1 MIEAIKGNNYNTY
14 GILNHSN
21 GIVQSEQKVEN
32 GASFDIQKI
41 LSQIENYTYTD
52 QDIAA
57 VDKALVDDITK
68 QLDISEED
76 VYELYKRGLDLEQLH
91 LNEIAYYKGVSVQ
104 NEINEEAHEEE
115 KDASLAEKI
124 EVIKNSSDSM
134 YLYALTSKEPITID
148 NLYKNSYKGEY
159 KKSITDYLK
168 DDVSN
173 VLRLNGVEENQSS
186 QWATGLLMMHDMGV
200 NVANINKLQ
209 NMQAAV
215 SALDPEHVGNLSGD
229 DELIKEEQMQYQPEY
244 VDRIT
249 DELGM
254 VTDEHIEKLIEEGKE
269 ININELRESI
279 HKNVDKA
286 LHDNHNV
293 GQEQMNDEGESN
305 GPSDKEY
312 VTPEQVETVKKQIL
326 QITTKLTVEAA
337 QRISSQMPLE
347 SSSLAAVANAL
358 KQMEMD
364 LAAEALTQAGVVPS
378 EENVAI
384 VMDTMSVKN
393 DMSVS
398 FNQTVQIQL
407 ETDETAQ
414 LNEIQTALAKYEAN
428 ETPVEKRFGETV
440 ATVEGQIEHLL
451 LSQGI
456 EATPENILAAK
467 ALIANNMEVTAA
479 QISNMQE
486 VVTKLNTFLDDFTPA
501 MAAQMIKEGINPYY
515 ASVNDILGFMGD
527 QKLEGLKNSIAETI
541 VNMQAQGEIDESQ
554 KEGLI
559 GLYRIIQSVT
569 NNKAAV
575 MGYLY
580 KNDLS
585 LTVENLQM
593 ASKYI
598 MGKKRI
604 SVSVDDSFGE
614 LQDLNY
620 ENQTAKQLLK
630 ESSEASK
637 KMQEIINSLEEMA
650 LPITDENIS
659 KISKISAMLYP
670 YIKEQFKKEMGR
682 FDGLNTLP
690 SSFLEKLETVS
701 QVQPEVIENMLSQE
715 MPLTVANIYWM
726 DQITKNPELYSELL
740 DANGMLKEDLPKDL
754 EELEEILTKA
764 QEEAQVN
771 KEEATLQGDV
781 NAYRRYKQL
790 EEVVSF
796 QRQRIEKEGMYQIPF
811 MIDGER
817 RLINLYVYPDDK
829 GNNVAKDDN
838 HLKAVIS
845 YETKHLGGV
854 KAYVEIK
861 DEQIGFKIEAEKPE
875 STKAFSEQLQVLVD
889 RLQDIGYHTGYS
901 EFVGVMQESDKMSEK
916 VNYKHEDS
924 SFEEII

>member
-1 MIEAIKGNNYNTY
+1 MIEAIKGDNYNTY
-14 GILNHSN
+14 GILNHPS
-21 GIVQSEQKVEN
+21 GVVQSGQKVEN
-32 GASFDIQKI
+32 SASFDIQKI

-52 QDIAA
+52 QDVAA
-57 VDKALVDDITK
+57 VDKILVDELTK
-68 QLDISEED
+68 QLDISEQD
-76 VYELYKRGLDLEQLH
+76 VYELYKRGMDLEQLH
-91 LNEIAYYKGVSVQ
+91 LNEIAYYKGVSENHEV
-104 NEINEEAHEEE
+104 EEE
-115 KDASLAEKI
+115 GQKEEQDASLAEKI
-124 EVIKNSSDSM
+124 EVIKNGSDSM
-134 YLYALTSKEPITID
+134 YLYALTSKEPITI
-148 NLYKNSYKGEY
+148 NSLYKNSYKGEY
-159 KKSITDYLK
+159 KKSITNYIK
-168 DDVSN
+168 EDVSN
-173 VLRLNGVEENQSS
+173 VLRLNGVEENKSS

-215 SALDPEHVGNLSGD
+215 SALDPEHMGSLSGE
-229 DELIKEEQMQYQPEY
+229 DELIKEEQVQYKPEY
-244 VDRIT
+244 VERIT

-286 LHDNHNV
+286 LHDNQNTSH
-293 GQEQMNDEGESN
+293 QQMADEGNET
-305 GPSDKEY
+305 GDKTY
-312 VTPEQVETVKKQIL
+312 VAPEQVEAVKKQIL

-347 SSSLAAVANAL
+347 SSSIASVANAL

-364 LAAEALTQAGVVPS
+364 LAAEALTQAGVTPS
-378 EENVAI
+378 EENMAI

-393 DMSVS
+393 DMSLS
-398 FNQTVQIQL
+398 FNQTIQIQL
-407 ETDETAQ
+407 ESDETAQ

-456 EATPENILAAK
+456 EVTPENVLAAK

-479 QISNMQE
+479 QLSNMQE
-486 VVTKLNTFLDDFTPA
+486 IVTKLNTFLDDFTPA

-515 ASVNDILGFMGD
+515 ASVNDILSFMGD

-541 VNMQAQGEIDESQ
+541 VDMQAQGEIDESQ

-559 GLYRIIQSVT
+559 GLYRIIQGVT

-580 KNDLS
+580 KNELG

-593 ASKYI
+593 ASKYVA
-598 MGKKRI
+598 GKKRI
-604 SVSVDDSFGE
+604 SVSVDDNFGE
-614 LQDLNY
+614 LQDLNTSS
-620 ENQTAKQLLK
+620 QTAKELLE
-630 ESSEASK
+630 ESSQNSK
-637 KMQEIINSLEEMA
+637 KMQEIIKSLEEMA

-659 KISKISAMLYP
+659 KVSKISAMLYP

-701 QVQPEVIENMLSQE
+701 HVQPEVIENMLSQE
-715 MPLTVANIYWM
+715 IPLTVANIYWM
-726 DQITKNPELYSELL
+726 DQMTKNPELYTELL

-771 KEEATLQGDV
+771 KEEATLRGDV

-790 EEVVSF
+790 EEVVNF
-796 QRQRIEKEGMYQIPF
+796 ERQRIEKEGVYQIPF

-829 GNNVAKDDN
+829 SGAVAKDDH

-845 YETKHLGGV
+845 YETKHLGSV
-854 KAYVEIK
+854 KAYVEIQN
-861 DEQIGFKIEAEKPE
+861 EQIGFKIEAEKPE
-875 STKAFSEQLQVLVD
+875 STKAFSEQIQVLVD

-901 EFVGVMQESDKMSEK
+901 EFVGVTKENDKTSERI
-916 VNYKHEDS
+916 NYKHEDS
-924 SFEEII
+924 NFEEII